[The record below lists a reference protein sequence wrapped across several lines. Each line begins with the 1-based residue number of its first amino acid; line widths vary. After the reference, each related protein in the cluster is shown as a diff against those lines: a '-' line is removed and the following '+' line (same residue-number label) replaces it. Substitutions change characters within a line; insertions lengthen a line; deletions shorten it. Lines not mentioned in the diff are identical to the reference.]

1 MKKII
6 FLLIITIIAGT
17 SSFAGDFSFAFED
30 ARFHSDLLFGF
41 APVYVR
47 AGVDY
52 TGWEFIED
60 QRTDFYIIGGG
71 ALISSDIWTEGD
83 GIPIDAEGGIGM
95 ETSDPSFDDYNSY
108 SKWQGD
114 FSLKL
119 KQGFI
124 QEPNREKAFLAGYAK
139 YAAHFTSPHEN
150 WGGGEGSIFLSGSEQ
165 AYPDKNGT
173 FTNVL
178 QAGVEM
184 DRLDIGDVY
193 DGFWADC
200 SVKWAPSWLAN
211 TILGTSSFV
220 NVNLTVEGY
229 YSLLDLKRKNSEL
242 ELLGIYLADRVQV
255 DYTTGSAIPQFY
267 QESPALGTKMR
278 GFESNSMGTEFTAV
292 NNFDVRFYGIEFIDN
307 TNPLINLFFDM
318 GYFAGRYFNTEYRD
332 SDNGEFVCS
341 TGFEVALNIIDFAQ
355 VGYIF
360 GFPLVGTNLQEETMQ
375 STIMFQYKF

>member
-71 ALISSDIWTEGD
+71 ALISSDIWTDMEGL
-83 GIPIDAEGGIGM
+83 PYYPSSIDN
-95 ETSDPSFDDYNSY
+95 TSEAFDENNSY

-124 QEPNREKAFLAGYAK
+124 QEPNRDKAFLAGYAK
-139 YAAHFTSPHEN
+139 YAFHLTSPHEN
-150 WGGGEGSIFLSGSEQ
+150 FDETVADSVFLTGLDS
-165 AYPDKNGT
+165 AYPDKAGT
-173 FTNVL
+173 MTNVL
-178 QAGVEM
+178 QAGVEL
-184 DRLDIGDVY
+184 DRLDSGDVY

-200 SVKWAPSWLAN
+200 SVKWAPFWLAN
-211 TILGTSSFV
+211 TIYGTSSFV
-220 NVNLTVEGY
+220 NINLTVEGY

-332 SDNGEFVCS
+332 KGKFICS